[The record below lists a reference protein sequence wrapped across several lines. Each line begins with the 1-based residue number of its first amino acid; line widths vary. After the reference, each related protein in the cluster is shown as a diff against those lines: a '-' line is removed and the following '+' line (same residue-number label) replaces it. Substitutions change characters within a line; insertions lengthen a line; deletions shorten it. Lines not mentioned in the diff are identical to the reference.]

1 MPGQRCL
8 AVKQVVWA
16 LGWKRGGPSHLAPF
30 PQPVSNRCFITH
42 SGFSRL
48 LLEEDFVL
56 SGCSLG
62 TVCCIWKNEI
72 HHTENWLLFF
82 FFLASV
88 SEATEL
94 SWKTSYLFVFCLTG
108 AFPGFNNSIFFCF
121 FKNNFKKEISV
132 GFHNLLYL
140 FLKWTFQ
147 KMLDSYCWTLTKS
160 SIFKMRFLVGSVYSM

>member
-1 MPGQRCL
+1 M
-8 AVKQVVWA
+8 
-16 LGWKRGGPSHLAPF
+16 
-30 PQPVSNRCFITH
+30 
-42 SGFSRL
+42 
-48 LLEEDFVL
+48 
-56 SGCSLG
+56 
-62 TVCCIWKNEI
+62 
-72 HHTENWLLFF
+72 
-82 FFLASV
+82 

-94 SWKTSYLFVFCLTG
+94 SWKTSYLFVLCLTG

-160 SIFKMRFLVGSVYSM
+160 SIFKMHFLVGSVYSM